1 MQTKSNNKQC
11 NSPTARKS
19 MHAYVVHENVKSDW
33 REPPYDRLPN
43 TDNRFR
49 TLDTML
55 KSPAASDS
63 TDSRLGAR
71 PCLGGE
77 GVSRDDWDAT
87 DPRAVEVDDSCL
99 RERASASAP
108 ALASSPALER
118 LALWRNADALTR
130 EGLCDGVADMSG
142 ALFAVAIVCA

>member
-1 MQTKSNNKQC
+1 
-11 NSPTARKS
+11 
-19 MHAYVVHENVKSDW
+19 
-33 REPPYDRLPN
+33 
-43 TDNRFR
+43 
-49 TLDTML
+49 ML

-99 RERASASAP
+99 RERERSAP
-108 ALASSPALER
+108 APASSPALER

-130 EGLCDGVADMSG
+130 TGLCDGVAGMAG
-142 ALFAVAIVCA
+142 ALFAAAIVCA